1 MNKQIQYKEFRIN
14 DLSELLEAKNPKGVL
29 ILEGNLG
36 TWKDDGSKEGN
47 EGSLTKTWKEA
58 IDYTSGVCDKL
69 SIPYIRVE
77 RKAFQWI
84 AQLENDNLRR
94 IIEWGITS
102 QADLG
107 LYIAGCLCC
116 VETGTRDTPL
126 DPSRPAFSRGL
137 PDDSQNSFLSDL
149 RQLKNLFGLDRVFI
163 ASSQKGQNAPRGYVT
178 NMPKDGYFLV

>member
-14 DLSELLEAKNPKGVL
+14 DLSELLEAKKPRGVL

-36 TWKDDGSKEGN
+36 TWKDDGSQ

-69 SIPYIRVE
+69 GVPFIR
-77 RKAFQWI
+77 ATQIDFQRMT
-84 AQLENDNLRR
+84 QFESDNLGR
-94 IIEWGITS
+94 IIKEGITA
-102 QADLG
+102 QTDLG

-116 VETGTRDTPL
+116 VESGRGSPHS
-126 DPSRPAFSRGL
+126 SRSENPYLA
-137 PDDSQNSFLSDL
+137 DL

-163 ASSQKGQNAPRGYVT
+163 ASSQRGQNAPRGYVK
-178 NMPKDGYFLV
+178 NMPTDGYFLV

>member
-14 DLSELLEAKNPKGVL
+14 DLSELLEVKNPKGVL

-47 EGSLTKTWKEA
+47 EGSLTKSWKEA
-58 IDYTSGVCDKL
+58 IEYASGVCDKL
-69 SIPYIRVE
+69 GIPYIR
-77 RKAFQWI
+77 ATQIDFQMM
-84 AQLENDNLRR
+84 AQFESDNLGR
-94 IIEWGITS
+94 IIKEGITA
-102 QADLG
+102 QTDLG

-116 VETGTRDTPL
+116 VESGRSSPNS
-126 DPSRPAFSRGL
+126 SRSENPYLA
-137 PDDSQNSFLSDL
+137 DL

-163 ASSQKGQNAPRGYVT
+163 ASSQRGQNAPHGYIE